1 MEDRIREIIREVVK
15 EVLGEAAG
23 AKKPAPARTGT
34 GPRVLVVYHTG
45 MERLEEALAQVALIE
60 ERAGKAA
67 FWQGP
72 EARELMCPA
81 DLKDRTGARCSL
93 NTVGGEGLTKV
104 LDLSQVV
111 VLPTLSLK
119 VAARVVR
126 LTADCP
132 GSDLVLTALLKG
144 KRVIAASDGFLAPG
158 ANPAPAL
165 QKEIDQTMAALAG
178 YGAILCPTSDLAKA
192 YGDLAGGGP
201 KAKPGPESEIAPAPD
216 PKRLITAR
224 DITSASEAGAGRV
237 VLAPKGLVSPLAR
250 DLAKEYQIEIIT
262 ENE

>member
-1 MEDRIREIIREVVK
+1 MEDRIREIIREVLR
-15 EVLGEAAG
+15 EM
-23 AKKPAPARTGT
+23 KPAAPAPT

-60 ERAGKAA
+60 KKAGKAA

-93 NTVGGEGLTKV
+93 NTVRGEGLAKV
-104 LDLSQVV
+104 LDLSPVV

-132 GSDLVLTALLKG
+132 GSDLVLSALLKG
-144 KRVIAASDGFLAPG
+144 KKVIAANDGFLAPG
-158 ANPAPAL
+158 AAPPPPLKA
-165 QKEIDQTMAALAG
+165 EIQRTLTALAG
-178 YGAILCPTSDLAKA
+178 YGAALCPTSELAQT
-192 YGDLAGGGP
+192 YQGLAEGGP
-201 KAKPGPESEIAPAPD
+201 KAQPGGGKGAVQASPAPR
-216 PKRLITAR
+216 PKSLITAR
-224 DITSASEAGAGRV
+224 DIIAASQSGAVRV
-237 VLAPKGLVSPLAR
+237 ALARKGLVSPLAR

-262 ENE
+262 EN